1 MLRRYTAIRANC
13 CMACNT
19 PSCVQFWSALFWVT
33 TVDLLARHLGMTAKV
48 CCTFSYLSIAQAIW
62 PCSTALPAY
71 FYNTLLLPQ
80 SMETHLLFTNKSP
93 TVSILCLLQ
102 LAVVLSWTPRSAEG
116 FRRRA
121 QCLTW
126 IENLSLLY
134 RAVLPIPVWYKF
146 FEDSGMGMVLCA
158 MTTGECRL
166 CGLMLLVLLATVL
179 TFMVHISTP

>member
-1 MLRRYTAIRANC
+1 
-13 CMACNT
+13 
-19 PSCVQFWSALFWVT
+19 
-33 TVDLLARHLGMTAKV
+33 
-48 CCTFSYLSIAQAIW
+48 
-62 PCSTALPAY
+62 
-71 FYNTLLLPQ
+71 
-80 SMETHLLFTNKSP
+80 METHLLFIHMGP
-93 TVSILCLLQ
+93 TVSILWLLQ

-158 MTTGECRL
+158 MTTGECRV
-166 CGLMLLVLLATVL
+166 CGGMLLVMLVAVL
-179 TFMVHISTP
+179 TFVVHISTPNRCL